1 MQYVSAIFVDFDN
14 IYGCL
19 YRQLPSAAKSFANEP
34 AFWLDALRNMRGNEQ
49 EETSHNFVV
58 RRCYMNPAGMIQGDN
73 EPFSRFRQHFV
84 RDGWEVIDTPPLT
97 SRGKTSADIQIVMD
111 IMDAIAHFE
120 HVGEYVIMAADADYT
135 PIVIRL
141 RKHMKKTVVYAATNT
156 AVAYR
161 AACDSIIDE
170 KQFIELFHERDNGAS
185 AAATPVQI
193 DTGRSMIIQAEIKLD
208 DVRDKLQR
216 HFDESGLDYNAPL
229 PSIGH
234 LLMNEFGKEISND
247 WLGYKTLR
255 ELVRHVEGAEV
266 VVENRQLFVRIK
278 RSPSAAA
285 TKTRAT
291 AESK

>member
-120 HVGEYVIMAADADYT
+120 HVAEYVIMAADADYT

-170 KQFIELFHERDNGAS
+170 KQFIELFHDNEVP
-185 AAATPVQI
+185 AAAAQAQA
-193 DTGRSMIIQAEIKLD
+193 DSGRSMIAQAEIKLD

-234 LLMNEFGKEISND
+234 LLMNEFGKEISKD
-247 WLGYKTLR
+247 WLGFKTLR
-255 ELVRHVEGAEV
+255 ELVRHVEGTDIVA
-266 VVENRQLFVRIK
+266 ENRQLFVRLR
-278 RSPSAAA
+278 RSPPAAA
-285 TKTRAT
+285 PAKARGIVETG
-291 AESK
+291 

>member
-58 RRCYMNPAGMIQGDN
+58 RRCYMNPAGLIQGDN

-170 KQFIELFHERDNGAS
+170 KQFIELFHDTEVPV
-185 AAATPVQI
+185 AAAPVQA
-193 DTGRSMIIQAEIKLD
+193 DSGRSMIAQAEIKLD

-216 HFDESGLDYNAPL
+216 HFEESGLDYNAPL

-234 LLMNEFGKEISND
+234 LLMNEFGKEISKD

-255 ELVRHVEGAEV
+255 ELVRHVDGADIV
-266 VVENRQLFVRIK
+266 AENRQLFVRLR
-278 RSPSAAA
+278 RSSPAAA
-285 TKTRAT
+285 LVRSRGAVETR
-291 AESK
+291 

>member
-120 HVGEYVIMAADADYT
+120 HVAEYVIMAADADYT

-170 KQFIELFHERDNGAS
+170 KQFIELFHDNEVP
-185 AAATPVQI
+185 AAAAQAQA
-193 DTGRSMIIQAEIKLD
+193 DSGRSMIAQAEIKLD

-234 LLMNEFGKEISND
+234 LLMNEFGKEISKD
-247 WLGYKTLR
+247 WLGFKTLR
-255 ELVRHVEGAEV
+255 ELVRHVEGTDIVA
-266 VVENRQLFVRIK
+266 ENRQLFVRLR
-278 RSPSAAA
+278 RSPPAAA
-285 TKTRAT
+285 PVKARGIVETG
-291 AESK
+291 

>member
-19 YRQLPSAAKSFANEP
+19 YRQFPSAAKSFANEP

-58 RRCYMNPAGMIQGDN
+58 RRCYMNPAGLIQGDN

-170 KQFIELFHERDNGAS
+170 KQFIELFHDTEVPVAGA
-185 AAATPVQI
+185 PVQA
-193 DTGRSMIIQAEIKLD
+193 DSGRSMIAQAEIKLD

-216 HFDESGLDYNAPL
+216 HFEESGLDYNAPL

-234 LLMNEFGKEISND
+234 LLMNEFGKEISKD

-255 ELVRHVEGAEV
+255 ELVRHVDGADIV
-266 VVENRQLFVRIK
+266 AENRQLFVRLR
-278 RSPSAAA
+278 RSSPAAA
-285 TKTRAT
+285 LVRARGTVETR
-291 AESK
+291 